1 MNIIEIFLKMT
12 KLKKKNYTNI
22 RNKDMSDE
30 DKEIKNIY
38 KLLLIKS
45 INYLC

>member
-12 KLKKKNYTNI
+12 KLKKQNYTNI

-30 DKEIKNIY
+30 DKERKNIY

>member
-1 MNIIEIFLKMT
+1 MT

-30 DKEIKNIY
+30 DKERKNIY

>member
-1 MNIIEIFLKMT
+1 MNIIENFLKM
-12 KLKKKNYTNI
+12 KKIKKKNYTNI

-30 DKEIKNIY
+30 DKERKNIY